1 MSSQYPQA
9 LKAIQT
15 LQAHLAQ
22 LTGQDAILAARLRR
36 GDPSALGRLVHEAC
50 AEVGIPFRDYQ
61 REVESSPELIQLEQ
75 KAIDEGLVGSTDPGP
90 YASISRESPTG
101 REGDLRKPRHDD
113 DDTNEDSIAP
123 HIGGA

>member
-9 LKAIQT
+9 LLAIRT
-15 LQAHLAQ
+15 LKAHLAQ
-22 LTGQDAILAARLRR
+22 LSGQDSGLVARLRR

-75 KAIDEGLVGSTDPGP
+75 KAIDEGLVGTADPGP
-90 YASISRESPTG
+90 HDAISRESPTA
-101 REGDLRKPRHDD
+101 REGDLRKPRHEGE
-113 DDTNEDSIAP
+113 EDEETLAP